1 MDTKSF
7 HTTGECHADDFV
19 VQDRTANTWNAEGFA
34 ADVTAAGSITTGT
47 TFGVTATGKITVT
60 GNSNTGTND
69 LQLVTSGASSE
80 LDITSANLLSVTAA
94 NDLIMTSN
102 GLTGILLQSTDAG
115 STFTIDAANDY
126 DELVGGDLTVD
137 GNTAVDDT
145 ASGVGHGRVIS
156 LSDLASNNE
165 NRAAI
170 WAYSVA

>member
-1 MDTKSF
+1 M
-7 HTTGECHADDFV
+7 
-19 VQDRTANTWNAEGFA
+19 
-34 ADVTAAGSITTGT
+34 DVTAAITLLAAT
-47 TFGVTATGKITVT
+47 TINTTSTGKTT
-60 GNSNTGTND
+60 LTSNSNTGTDD

-156 LSDLASNNE
+156 LSDLANNNE